1 MGHGKDLVQRL
12 VEVLYDSERGLA
24 ELGDCIRDAQL
35 ATFFKHESEA
45 RVAYARGL
53 EMTASLLDED
63 DSPHNGRHYWEFMA
77 INEDDSDEIL
87 LAIAREGEE
96 VTMKAYQKVLTGT
109 ALAPEIL
116 DVLEK
121 QRTYIEISG
130 RLVRSFRTLRA
141 A

>member
-24 ELGDCIRDAQL
+24 ELGNCIRDAQF
-35 ATFFKHESEA
+35 AMFFKHESEA
-45 RVAYARGL
+45 RGAYARRL
-53 EMTASLLDED
+53 EMTASLLDEGG
-63 DSPHNGRHYWEFMA
+63 SPYNGRHYWEFMA
-77 INEDDSDEIL
+77 VNEDDSDETL

-96 VTMKAYQKVLTGT
+96 VAMKAYQKVLTGT
-109 ALAPEIL
+109 ALVPKIL
-116 DVLEK
+116 HVLEK
-121 QRTYIEISG
+121 QRTHIAISG

>member
-12 VEVLYDSERGLA
+12 VEILYDSERGLA
-24 ELGDCIRDAQL
+24 ELGNCVGDAQF

-45 RVAYARGL
+45 RGAYARRL
-53 EMTASLLDED
+53 EMIASLLDEG

-77 INEDDSDEIL
+77 VNEDDSDETL
-87 LAIAREGEE
+87 LAIARQGEE
-96 VTMKAYQKVLTGT
+96 VAMKAYQNVLTDT
-109 ALAPEIL
+109 ALVPKIL
-116 DVLEK
+116 HVLEK
-121 QRTYIEISG
+121 QRTHIEISG